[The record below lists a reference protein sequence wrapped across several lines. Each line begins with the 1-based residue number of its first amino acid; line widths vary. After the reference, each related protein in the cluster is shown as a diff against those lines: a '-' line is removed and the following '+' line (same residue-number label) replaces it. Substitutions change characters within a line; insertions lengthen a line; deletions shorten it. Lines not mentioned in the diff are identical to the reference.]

1 MCDALGV
8 AMNCP
13 EEMVLR
19 SKVTC
24 PKIEALEAFR
34 VNEVLISPSHSLG
47 FSQDSNPMKI
57 EPPPLPEPSED
68 GYETLG
74 WYQPGEAFK
83 LLKRFDDEGVY
94 AQIDQSTGSDDA
106 SAVWGDMGRG
116 FGIASQ
122 ILISIHS
129 SCREHALRI
138 HRDLFGDD
146 LASTEPEE
154 FVEETGTDE

>member
-1 MCDALGV
+1 MFAQ
-8 AMNCP
+8 
-13 EEMVLR
+13 E
-19 SKVTC
+19 
-24 PKIEALEAFR
+24 
-34 VNEVLISPSHSLG
+34 
-47 FSQDSNPMKI
+47 SNPMKI
-57 EPPPLPEPSED
+57 EPPPHTEPSED

-94 AQIDQSTGSDDA
+94 AQIDRSTGSDDA
-106 SAVWGDMGRG
+106 SAVWGDIGRG